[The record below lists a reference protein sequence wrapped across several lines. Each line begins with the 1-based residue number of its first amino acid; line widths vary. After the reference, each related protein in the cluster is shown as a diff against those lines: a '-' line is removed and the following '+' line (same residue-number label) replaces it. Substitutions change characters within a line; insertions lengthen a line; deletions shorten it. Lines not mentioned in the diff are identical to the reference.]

1 MDGGRRGKED
11 GVIERWGAMDGGRRN
26 DYVREERKTG

>member
-11 GVIERWGAMDGGRRN
+11 GVIERWEAVDGRRRN
-26 DYVREERKTG
+26 DDVREGRKAG